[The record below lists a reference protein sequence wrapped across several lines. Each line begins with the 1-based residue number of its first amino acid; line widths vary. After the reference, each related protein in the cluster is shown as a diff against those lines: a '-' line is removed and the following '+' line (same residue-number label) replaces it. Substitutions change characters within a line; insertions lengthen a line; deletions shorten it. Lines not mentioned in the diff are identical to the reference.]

1 MSANRSSQESRFGQ
15 RLSLLLTRTGGV
27 CEKGE
32 KLQQHHNTAL
42 LEFYFCCI
50 FLFVC
55 LFVCLLFRKVL
66 QIIPESMFGVLH
78 QIIGILTN
86 EMREV
91 PTRLEKEKMKEF
103 AQLDARYRVR
113 NIFYKH
119 YITIAPTG
127 VVNYTPTNS
136 MHVCYCRLPN

>member
-15 RLSLLLTRTGGV
+15 RLGLLLTRTGGV

-32 KLQQHHNTAL
+32 KLRQHHNTAL
-42 LEFYFCCI
+42 
-50 FLFVC
+50 FLFLLYFC
-55 LFVCLLFRKVL
+55 LFVCLLFCKVL

-78 QIIGILTN
+78 QIIEILTN

-103 AQLDARYRVR
+103 AQLDARYRVS

-119 YITIAPTG
+119 YTYSNNCVI
-127 VVNYTPTNS
+127 NCTPTNS

>member
-1 MSANRSSQESRFGQ
+1 
-15 RLSLLLTRTGGV
+15 
-27 CEKGE
+27 
-32 KLQQHHNTAL
+32 
-42 LEFYFCCI
+42 
-50 FLFVC
+50 
-55 LFVCLLFRKVL
+55 
-66 QIIPESMFGVLH
+66 MFGVLH

-91 PTRLEKEKMKEF
+91 PTHLEKEKMKEF

-113 NIFYKH
+113 NIFYTYSHVFK
-119 YITIAPTG
+119 TIAPAG